1 METSDVMTREQP
13 PQDTARGTQR
23 ASGRRPP
30 PVVARAARRNL
41 LHDTL
46 YRRTRRALVDRV
58 HRLDDTLFGSRG
70 EARRV
75 LFEAASPLSFVV
87 FRPVYERLRRDARLA
102 FRFTACGKTWSPE
115 AIFSP
120 HGLGSRIVRADRAA
134 WMKVD
139 AYINTDFWDA
149 TWLRRRARRVHLFHG
164 VAGKYGL
171 DAPVEIAPTV
181 ASFDRLL
188 FPNRERRDSYLAA
201 GLAGAERAALVGY
214 PKTDCLVD
222 GSIDGRDVRLRLG
235 LTGGAPV
242 VMYAPTWSPHS
253 SLHSMGEA
261 VIAAL
266 EGAGYQVIVKL
277 HDRSYDPSARG
288 GGGIDWSARLARWD
302 GHPRI
307 RVVRDPD
314 ASPYLC
320 ASDALVTCHSSVG
333 FEFMLLDRPLVV
345 LESEG
350 LTRHA
355 QINPRKVAL
364 MRSAADV
371 AARADDVPR
380 LVERQLA
387 DVARHSATR
396 RAIARELF
404 HEAGTATSRA
414 VAAIYDLLE
423 LDAPAPAAVHPARA
437 AVQSWSLSS

>member
-1 METSDVMTREQP
+1 MTPEHTL
-13 PQDTARGTQR
+13 DHTTDGE
-23 ASGRRPP
+23 RP
-30 PVVARAARRNL
+30 ARAHHAHTAAPSL
-41 LHDTL
+41 LHDTV
-46 YRRTRRALVDRV
+46 YRRARRAAVDRL
-58 HRLDDTLFGSRG
+58 HALDDAVCGTRG
-70 EARRV
+70 GRRRV

-87 FRPVYERLRRDARLA
+87 FRPVYERLRCDARLE

-120 HGLGSRIVRADRAA
+120 VGLERLVVPARRAA

-139 AYINTDFWDA
+139 AYVNTDFWDA

-188 FPNRERRDSYLAA
+188 FPNRERRDSYVAA
-201 GLAGAERAALVGY
+201 GLVSAERAALVGY

-222 GSIDGRDVRLRLG
+222 GSIDGGGVRLRLG
-235 LTGGAPV
+235 LTAQAPV
-242 VMYAPTWSPHS
+242 VMYAPTWSPYS
-253 SLHSMGEA
+253 SLHAMGEA

-266 EGAGYQVIVKL
+266 EGAGFQVLVKL
-277 HDRSYDPSARG
+277 HDRSYDPTARG
-288 GGGIDWSARLARWD
+288 GGGIDWSARLARWE
-302 GHPRI
+302 GHPRV

-333 FEFMLLDRPLVV
+333 FEFMLLDRPVVV
-345 LESEG
+345 LESGG
-350 LTRHA
+350 LVRHA

-364 MRSAADV
+364 MRSAAEV
-371 AARADDVPR
+371 ASTAGEVPA
-380 LVERQLA
+380 LVARQLA
-387 DVARHSATR
+387 DPSRRSAARRAVARD
-396 RAIARELF
+396 LF
-404 HEAGTATSRA
+404 YEPGTATRRA

-423 LDAPAPAAVHPARA
+423 LDAPAPAAIHSASAPDR
-437 AVQSWSLSS
+437 SWSLSS

>member
-1 METSDVMTREQP
+1 MAREHAL
-13 PQDTARGTQR
+13 DHTTTEGGAEHR
-23 ASGRRPP
+23 GRR
-30 PVVARAARRNL
+30 AAPSL

-46 YRRTRRALVDRV
+46 YRRARRAAVDRL
-58 HRLDDTLFGSRG
+58 HALDDALSGPGGDR
-70 EARRV
+70 RRV
-75 LFEAASPLSFVV
+75 LFEAASPLSFVI
-87 FRPVYERLRRDARLA
+87 FRPIYERLSGDPRLE
-102 FRFTACGKTWSPE
+102 FWFTACGKTWSPS

-120 HGLGSRIVRADRAA
+120 LGLGDRIVSADRAA

-201 GLAGAERAALVGY
+201 GLVGPEGAALIGY

-222 GSIDGRDVRLRLG
+222 GSIDGRSVRQRLG
-235 LTGGAPV
+235 LIGDAPI

-266 EGAGYQVIVKL
+266 EGAGFQVIVKL
-277 HDRSYDPSARG
+277 HDRSYDRTLRG
-288 GGGIDWSARLARWD
+288 AGGIDWAARLARFE
-302 GHPRI
+302 GHPRV
-307 RVVRDPD
+307 RLVRDPD

-345 LESEG
+345 LESPG
-350 LTRHA
+350 LVGHA
-355 QINPRKVAL
+355 QINPRKVVL

-371 AARADDVPR
+371 ATSADQVPT
-380 LVERQLA
+380 L
-387 DVARHSATR
+387 VARQIADPSRYSPAR
-396 RAIARELF
+396 RAIARDLF
-404 HEAGTATSRA
+404 FEAGTATRRA

-423 LDAPAPAAVHPARA
+423 IDAPAPAVLHPASAPTRT
-437 AVQSWSLSS
+437 WSLSS

>member
-1 METSDVMTREQP
+1 MVREHT
-13 PQDTARGTQR
+13 DDATTHD
-23 ASGRRPP
+23 RR
-30 PVVARAARRNL
+30 RRNKRAPAVGASL
-41 LHDTL
+41 LHDTI
-46 YRRTRRALVDRV
+46 YRRTRRAVVERL
-58 HRLDDTLFGSRG
+58 HGLDDALRGPRGASR
-70 EARRV
+70 RI

-87 FRPVYERLRRDARLA
+87 FRPVYERLSRDARLE
-102 FRFTACGKTWSPE
+102 FWFTACGKTWSPE

-120 HGLGSRIVRADRAA
+120 VGLGHRIVGADRAV

-139 AYINTDFWDA
+139 AYVNTDFWDA

-188 FPNRERRDSYLAA
+188 FPNRERHDSYLAA
-201 GLAGAERAALVGY
+201 GLVGPERAALVGY

-222 GSIDGRDVRLRLG
+222 GSIDGGAVRRRLG
-235 LTGGAPV
+235 LTDGTPV
-242 VMYAPTWSPHS
+242 VIYAPTWSPHS

-261 VIAAL
+261 VIDALAA
-266 EGAGYQVIVKL
+266 AGYQVIVKL

-288 GGGIDWSARLARWD
+288 GGGIDWAARLARWD
-302 GHPRI
+302 AHPRV

-314 ASPYLC
+314 VSPYLC

-333 FEFMLLDRPLVV
+333 FEFMLLDRPIVV
-345 LESEG
+345 LESED
-350 LTRHA
+350 LVRHA

-371 AARADDVPR
+371 AAGADDVPR

-387 DVARHSATR
+387 DPRRYAAAR

-404 HEAGTATSRA
+404 HGAGSATSRA
-414 VAAIYDLLE
+414 VAVIYDLLE
-423 LDAPAPAAVHPARA
+423 LEAPAPAAVHPARA
-437 AVQSWSLSS
+437 ATESWSLSS